1 MREMG
6 RLGVNGSN
14 QSIDELPSVGNK
26 VYTRGDGDETE
37 NKMKKKKKKGLNTES
52 LSSNNIFPP
61 LELDLM
67 LKEILDKQIGG
78 FIKL

>member
-37 NKMKKKKKKGLNTES
+37 NKMKKKKKKR
-52 LSSNNIFPP
+52 
-61 LELDLM
+61 
-67 LKEILDKQIGG
+67 LKH
-78 FIKL
+78 